1 MRTDTRVKTYIPTG
15 FTKGTTQGSGS
26 FQTIDEANAYNP
38 VEHEESAAYFESVG
52 VSSTYSPYVEAL
64 FGATA
69 ADIPQNAT
77 INSVTC
83 SARLRKFQNSVTL
96 KARLD
101 KTAPRSDNGT
111 EQGIGTTVA
120 VYNFTYSNA
129 TPSDIPDI
137 GLFLWPGGNGSIP
150 SGSSSISYV
159 YGATLSVSYDTTV
172 YSITCSSPSQDI
184 TLTPSASEV
193 EEGGSV
199 TYTLRA
205 SDLSRVKSITDNG
218 VDITGAFTG
227 SDGVYTYTV
236 TSVAEDHNVVVETD
250 SGVYIKM
257 GGEWR
262 QVKSVRR
269 RSGDG
274 YVTYASPAAFIQ
286 EYTYTNK
293 VFFQD
298 FLPYIEPLTFE
309 ITQGGTI
316 NWGLTYGNGSTAP
329 TGHTIYYSK
338 NGGQWTPLT
347 STAQGVS
354 VTVAAGDTIKF
365 KGDNPTYY
373 CGDSY
378 SSSSSFYGSTAGFK
392 VKGNIM
398 SLIDSANFTTAKA
411 LDTGYTRTFTEFF
424 EGCTGLTDASRLVLP
439 ATSLTEYCYSYM
451 FGNCENLAA
460 APGLPATALARS
472 CYNDMFA
479 GTNITEAPDLPA
491 TELAEGCYANMFDAC
506 ENLVQ
511 APELPATT
519 LAEWCYENM
528 FGNCVSLTTAPDL
541 PATTLVDFCYY
552 WMFQGCTNLNHIKC
566 LATDIT
572 ASNCTH
578 EWVSGVSS
586 TGVFVENPF
595 ATCWEHNENGIPF
608 GWSTM
613 YDGYDNTNLTIFVLC
628 GGTINLSRQG
638 SGPQVGVSY
647 DINRAGTWSN
657 WAKIKDATGLN
668 ISVSPGDI
676 IQFGDTEAGNIALAS
691 NVSNYITFKNS
702 TAKFNVG
709 GNIMSMI
716 ANYDGVNY
724 GSYVTATTIDNSY
737 AFTGLFHGSGVV
749 SADGLWLPAT
759 GLSAYCYR
767 SLFSGCTSLTS
778 ATFTLPAET
787 MAEYCYQGMFQDCV
801 NLRYTPNL
809 TSLTLADRCYHSML
823 RNTGIEKAP
832 ALPATTLVVGCY
844 INMFLGCAN
853 LTEAPLLPAPTLAQ
867 SCYNGMFSACTN
879 LNYIKCL
886 ATDITATDCTKAWV
900 SGVSSTGTFVK
911 PASMT
916 GWSTGVNG
924 IPEGWLLNHRNIITG
939 SDRFDISILSSGPWT
954 AQTDTANLGLTS
966 ATGSPTD
973 NTTTM
978 LAYFDQDVN
987 LVRGQM
993 TLNDTDT
1000 QETIDIFA
1008 YRLPDDYTPVDH
1020 ITSTVNST
1028 ATTNTGQHINL
1039 GIKMFET
1046 SPVTYR
1052 ILGRFRVNANGGTAT
1067 NNITLINSM
1076 NENSP
1081 WPGFVL
1087 RKPGSSASDKSVRL
1101 QGVPADVTIGPTN
1114 EILTCDLRCDS
1125 VAATTHTVATTLFC
1139 SLNGSGKAWRHI
1151 AADMWYLVI
1160 KTYDRWLCLV
1170 PCLNPSGT
1178 AGLYDAANNVFYGSE
1193 GSLPFE
1199 YSAT

>member
-1 MRTDTRVKTYIPTG
+1 MFND
-15 FTKGTTQGSGS
+15 
-26 FQTIDEANAYNP
+26 
-38 VEHEESAAYFESVG
+38 
-52 VSSTYSPYVEAL
+52 
-64 FGATA
+64 
-69 ADIPQNAT
+69 
-77 INSVTC
+77 
-83 SARLRKFQNSVTL
+83 
-96 KARLD
+96 
-101 KTAPRSDNGT
+101 
-111 EQGIGTTVA
+111 
-120 VYNFTYSNA
+120 
-129 TPSDIPDI
+129 
-137 GLFLWPGGNGSIP
+137 
-150 SGSSSISYV
+150 
-159 YGATLSVSYDTTV
+159 
-172 YSITCSSPSQDI
+172 
-184 TLTPSASEV
+184 
-193 EEGGSV
+193 
-199 TYTLRA
+199 
-205 SDLSRVKSITDNG
+205 
-218 VDITGAFTG
+218 
-227 SDGVYTYTV
+227 
-236 TSVAEDHNVVVETD
+236 
-250 SGVYIKM
+250 
-257 GGEWR
+257 
-262 QVKSVRR
+262 
-269 RSGDG
+269 
-274 YVTYASPAAFIQ
+274 
-286 EYTYTNK
+286 
-293 VFFQD
+293 
-298 FLPYIEPLTFE
+298 
-309 ITQGGTI
+309 
-316 NWGLTYGNGSTAP
+316 
-329 TGHTIYYSK
+329 
-338 NGGQWTPLT
+338 
-347 STAQGVS
+347 
-354 VTVAAGDTIKF
+354 
-365 KGDNPTYY
+365 
-373 CGDSY
+373 CGD
-378 SSSSSFYGSTAGFK
+378 
-392 VKGNIM
+392 
-398 SLIDSANFTTAKA
+398 
-411 LDTGYTRTFTEFF
+411 
-424 EGCTGLTDASRLVLP
+424 
-439 ATSLTEYCYSYM
+439 
-451 FGNCENLAA
+451 LA
-460 APGLPATALARS
+460 
-472 CYNDMFA
+472 
-479 GTNITEAPDLPA
+479 
-491 TELAEGCYANMFDAC
+491 
-506 ENLVQ
+506 Q

-519 LAEWCYENM
+519 LATRCYENM
-528 FGNCVSLTTAPDL
+528 FGGCASLTTAPDL
-541 PATTLVDFCYY
+541 PATTLVDSCYY
-552 WMFQGCTNLNHIKC
+552 WMFQGCTNLNYIKC

-586 TGVFVENPF
+586 TGTFVENPF

-608 GWSTM
+608 RWSTM

-716 ANYDGVNY
+716 ANYDGANY
-724 GSYVTATTIDNSY
+724 GCYVTATTIDNSY
-737 AFTGLFHGSGVV
+737 AFTGLFHGSGVI

-801 NLRYTPNL
+801 NLRYAPNL

-853 LTEAPLLPAPTLAQ
+853 LSEAPLLPAPTLAQ

-879 LNYIKCL
+879 LKYIKCL
-886 ATDITATDCTKAWV
+886 ATDITATDCTKGWV
-900 SGVSSTGTFVK
+900 SGVSLTGTFVK

-954 AQTDTANLGLTS
+954 AQTDSANLSLTS

-973 NTTTM
+973 NMTTM
-978 LAYFDQDVN
+978 SANFGQDVN

-1028 ATTNTGQHINL
+1028 ATSNTGQHINL

-1052 ILGRFRVNANGGTAT
+1052 ILGRFRVNANGGTST
-1067 NNITLINSM
+1067 ENITLINSM
-1076 NENSP
+1076 NENNP
-1081 WPGFVL
+1081 YPGFVL
-1087 RKPGSSASDKSVRL
+1087 RKPGRTTSSTSVRL
-1101 QGVPADVTIGPTN
+1101 EGVPADTTIGPTN
-1114 EILTCDLRCDS
+1114 EILVCDLRCDS
-1125 VAATTHTVATTLFC
+1125 VAATTHTVSTTLFC
-1139 SLNGSGKAWRHI
+1139 SLNSSGKAWRHI

-1178 AGLYDAANNVFYGSE
+1178 AGLYDAANNAFYASE

-1199 YSAT
+1199 YS